1 MTGRGR
7 RAVLAAAASLL
18 AIGDSS
24 DAQTVGAIDVG
35 VSAVEYE
42 GYLASGA
49 MFANPLLRHDTPRLS
64 LAAQGSWV
72 VFESGNHILQG
83 TAAGGWRSP
92 QLGAW
97 RVELSGSGGVSSYVV
112 SDTAFP
118 TYGHVLGRI
127 RIQHGGRRA
136 GGWAGA
142 ASGHSFFGDT
152 AGTPVEIGAGVWA
165 ARDRFVVGGTVTGTW
180 LADSSYL
187 DLTGSL
193 RWRFD
198 WFELYGTAG
207 LRTASEGGGSG
218 VWGEASLEVPVATP
232 LTVLIAGGRYPS
244 DPVRGV
250 LAASYVSVGIR
261 LTPFRSATRI
271 DDALGAA
278 YRKALDDRAPA
289 PTSTAAVLALGDV
302 SAAGREI
309 LVNVTGAM
317 RVELAGD
324 FTDWQPR
331 AMVRIDENTW
341 SVRLTLPPGIHR
353 LNVRVD
359 GGGWLVPAGLTSIED
374 EYGGQ
379 VGLLVIP

>member
-1 MTGRGR
+1 
-7 RAVLAAAASLL
+7 
-18 AIGDSS
+18 
-24 DAQTVGAIDVG
+24 
-35 VSAVEYE
+35 
-42 GYLASGA
+42 
-49 MFANPLLRHDTPRLS
+49 
-64 LAAQGSWV
+64 
-72 VFESGNHILQG
+72 
-83 TAAGGWRSP
+83 
-92 QLGAW
+92 
-97 RVELSGSGGVSSYVV
+97 
-112 SDTAFP
+112 
-118 TYGHVLGRI
+118 
-127 RIQHGGRRA
+127 
-136 GGWAGA
+136 
-142 ASGHSFFGDT
+142 
-152 AGTPVEIGAGVWA
+152 
-165 ARDRFVVGGTVTGTW
+165 
-180 LADSSYL
+180 
-187 DLTGSL
+187 
-193 RWRFD
+193 
-198 WFELYGTAG
+198 
-207 LRTASEGGGSG
+207 